1 MPNAERGCGSG
12 VVYEVNIPNSMYES
26 SVYVSCTCN
35 MTTTCVCMQCGTGG
49 ADRAHGGGPRARA
62 SHRTHGRSA
71 RTPTIW
77 WLGTWAAH
85 GGGEMS
91 EGAAPQGLAS
101 VADL

>member
-62 SHRTHGRSA
+62 SRERLTQDA
-71 RTPTIW
+71 RALRANPDYLVVGHVGSPRW
-77 WLGTWAAH
+77 W
-85 GGGEMS
+85 
-91 EGAAPQGLAS
+91 
-101 VADL
+101 